1 MIGKGSIGM
10 LNAKR
15 RAAKRGWLLGTLFAL
30 VILVAPRLMPGN
42 MALGPWVYPIIKG
55 LVYPARLT
63 ERLPGDFLGNAHA
76 GPSLLGMVLWFA
88 VHFAFYGC
96 VGSIVARLWVWYR
109 VTTVSPKV
117 LAKPAAT
124 TSPATCRACAPS
136 AARRYDGRTE
146 QRRDHNHQADAAD
159 GTP

>member
-109 VTTVSPKV
+109 DHRLPEGSCQTCSYDLTGNVSGVCPECGTKIRWTHR
-117 LAKPAAT
+117 AT
-124 TSPATCRACAPS
+124 PRP
-136 AARRYDGRTE
+136 
-146 QRRDHNHQADAAD
+146 
-159 GTP
+159 